1 MNYFELHKELEELFE
16 QNGIIEIADIDWIM
30 VQVLGVSRGKL
41 PFLKDISLSD
51 EQTIKKI
58 ATLRATHKPLAYI
71 LGESNFFG
79 RDFAVN
85 NNVLIP
91 RMDTEVLI
99 ETILKECQHF
109 GKNKT
114 ILDIGTGSG
123 AIIITLALELGA
135 NCIGVDINEDALAV
149 AKTNAKK
156 LGADVQFFKSNLFE
170 NLKSKKFDI
179 IVSNPPYI
187 ETAKINELDAEVK
200 DFEPHLALDGGLK
213 GLDFYEKIVRDAKYF
228 LNKNGML
235 FFEIGYNQANDVSKL
250 MEKDFEDIKVVKDYG
265 RNDRVVFGKLR

>member
-16 QNGIIEIADIDWIM
+16 QKGIIEIADIDWIM
-30 VQVLGVSRGKL
+30 VQVLGISRGKL
-41 PFLKDISLSD
+41 PFVKDISLSD

-99 ETILKECQHF
+99 ETIIKECQHF
-109 GKNKT
+109 DKNKT

-170 NLKSKKFDI
+170 NLKSEKFDI

-265 RNDRVVFGKLR
+265 GNDRVVFGKLR